1 MLSREDFIP
10 SWIDWLTS
18 PLPVRSTGTPC
29 VADVRGLA
37 LPPDILVAVGRFI
50 RDADVRGKFV
60 PLLYRQFDAIPSSR
74 PFLAL
79 E

>member
-1 MLSREDFIP
+1 MFG
-10 SWIDWLTS
+10 DWLFRRIYWWQV
-18 PLPVRSTGTPC
+18 L
-29 VADVRGLA
+29 
-37 LPPDILVAVGRFI
+37 RFI